1 MATHSTA
8 FTWSIIFSFLFLFL
22 TFSFTSLFPPFMSPV
37 APYFPI
43 PIPDP
48 SCHASTAPCFTS
60 HSLIVPVAL
69 LHLFGLLP
77 PTAQVITRQG
87 RPLQDASYKHS
98 SAAYLWISDI
108 INCSRDVT
116 GMSAMAAAVGD
127 GSTHLLSLSKV
138 TRVTAPPV
146 PSKQT
151 LIYISTH

>member
-1 MATHSTA
+1 MVYH
-8 FTWSIIFSFLFLFL
+8 FLLSFLISYLF
-22 TFSFTSLFPPFMSPV
+22 FYISLSSLMSPV
-37 APYFPI
+37 APYFPV

>member
-1 MATHSTA
+1 MATHSIA

-37 APYFPI
+37 APSFPI
-43 PIPDP
+43 PISDP

-60 HSLIVPVAL
+60 HSLIAPVAL

-87 RPLQDASYKHS
+87 RPLQDASYNHS
-98 SAAYLWISDI
+98 SAVYLWISDI
-108 INCSRDVT
+108 TNCSSDVT
-116 GMSAMAAAVGD
+116 VLSTTAAAMGD

-138 TRVTAPPV
+138 TCATAPPV